1 MSEYELYHHGVK
13 GMKWG
18 VRKKRESSSD
28 HNKNYSDKQRKRDR
42 AFYGKRGEKRIN
54 KKLNEGYGLQGA
66 RHHEVERKDRAEK
79 NKKLVRKGA
88 KSVAKTLSKL
98 AMMSLVDDVFYG
110 GAGKKAAK
118 EVINGVG
125 RAAVTAFTM
134 ARGGYDIKWYDKRGR
149 RVG

>member
-18 VRKKRESSSD
+18 VRKKRDSSSD

-66 RHHEVERKDRAEK
+66 RHHEVERKERAEK

-88 KSVAKTLSKL
+88 T
-98 AMMSLVDDVFYG
+98 
-110 GAGKKAAK
+110 KAAK
-118 EVINGVG
+118 VVSTMSTYYLIDQVFYNGAGTRVVKNAVKNAG
-125 RAAVTAFTM
+125 RAAVTAYVK
-134 ARGGYDIKWYDKRGR
+134 ARGGYDIRWYDR
-149 RVG
+149 